1 MRKAGLIA
9 GLAVMTL
16 ALALAGVTS
25 AQTFS
30 WKGQSTW
37 TAGDFHHNDA
47 KGPVEKIEA
56 MSGGRLKI
64 NMQAAGAIVPA
75 FEVLDATHKG
85 ILDVG
90 QGWPGYW
97 YGKHPAATLFASVPG
112 GPFGMNAEDFL
123 GWIYLGG
130 GIELYNELLQKELKM
145 NVVAFPTYGE
155 TPEPLGWFKG
165 PVKDLKAFKG
175 LKFRAGGMSADVFKA
190 MGMSVVTL
198 PGGEIVPALERGVID
213 AAEYS
218 DPSSDMS
225 VGFADVRK
233 FYHMPSVHQP
243 TGIMEL
249 LINKSKWDSLPPDLK
264 AIVEN
269 ACQAMALK
277 FTLMMIDQNSKDLG
291 TLVEKKGVTIIE
303 SPREILQEILAA
315 WDKVAEKYVKEN
327 PFFAKVYASQK
338 QWAQRIVPYRS
349 VAHPPYD
356 IAADHY
362 WGKANPYK
370 VQKPK

>member
-1 MRKAGLIA
+1 
-9 GLAVMTL
+9 
-16 ALALAGVTS
+16 
-25 AQTFS
+25 
-30 WKGQSTW
+30 
-37 TAGDFHHNDA
+37 
-47 KGPVEKIEA
+47 
-56 MSGGRLKI
+56 
-64 NMQAAGAIVPA
+64 
-75 FEVLDATHKG
+75 
-85 ILDVG
+85 
-90 QGWPGYW
+90 
-97 YGKHPAATLFASVPG
+97 
-112 GPFGMNAEDFL
+112 
-123 GWIYLGG
+123 
-130 GIELYNELLQKELKM
+130 
-145 NVVAFPTYGE
+145 
-155 TPEPLGWFKG
+155 
-165 PVKDLKAFKG
+165 
-175 LKFRAGGMSADVFKA
+175 
-190 MGMSVVTL
+190 
-198 PGGEIVPALERGVID
+198 
-213 AAEYS
+213 
-218 DPSSDMS
+218 MS

-291 TLVEKKGVTIIE
+291 TLVDKKGVTIVE

-356 IAADHY
+356 VAAEHY

>member
-1 MRKAGLIA
+1 MRRLLTVA
-9 GLAVMTL
+9 AVLMA
-16 ALALAGVTS
+16 ALALAALPAAAGTYN
-25 AQTFS
+25 

-37 TAGDFHHNDA
+37 TTGDFHHNDA
-47 KGPVEKIEA
+47 KIPAERIEL
-56 MSGGRLKI
+56 MSGGRIKI
-64 NMQAAGAIVPA
+64 NMQGAGAIVPA
-75 FEVLDATHKG
+75 FDVLDSVHKG

-123 GWIYLGG
+123 GWMYLAGG
-130 GIELYNELLQKELKM
+130 KELYNELLQNELKL
-145 NVVAFPTYGE
+145 NIHVLPVYGE

-165 PVKDLKAFKG
+165 PVKDLKAFRG
-175 LKFRAGGMSADVFKA
+175 LKFRAGGMSAEVFKA
-190 MGMSVVTL
+190 MGMSVVSL

-233 FYHMPSVHQP
+233 FYHLPSVHQP
-243 TGIMEL
+243 TGIMEFM
-249 LINKSKWDSLPPDLK
+249 INKKHWDSLPADLK
-264 AIVEN
+264 AIIES
-269 ACQAMALK
+269 ACQATALH
-277 FTLMMIDQNSKDLG
+277 FTVMMVDQNSKDLG
-291 TLVEKKGVTIIE
+291 TLVNQKNVKIIE
-303 SPREILQEILAA
+303 TPREIMREILVA
-315 WDKVAEKYVKEN
+315 WDKVAEKYVQQN

-338 QWAQRIVPYRS
+338 KWAERVVPYRS
-349 VAHPPYD
+349 IAHPPYD
-356 IAADHY
+356 LAAEYY

-370 VQKPK
+370 VQKP